1 MKLAA
6 ADRPRCILLLAM
18 RLIKFECVVFCSG
31 HKVDIWA
38 CGVTL
43 YNLVSGEYPFEG
55 DIIMRLFE
63 NIATQPLQM
72 PRSVQ
77 LSEPLRQLLSA
88 MLEKDPSYVSGGGE
102 ETAIEKVCNNMPA
115 HRPLSVY
122 AHLERMYGGAMEE
135 STASAIVDDE
145 SMGDTMRVVTFPAED
160 EEMLPA
166 SRDNGIV
173 VPLNES
179 KRNRSM

>member
-1 MKLAA
+1 MHS
-6 ADRPRCILLLAM
+6 
-18 RLIKFECVVFCSG
+18 VFSG
-31 HKVDIWA
+31 RKVDIWA

-88 MLEKDPSYVSGGGE
+88 MLEKDP
-102 ETAIEKVCNNMPA
+102 IKRINMHDIRRCDWYKQKYLPVGLVLLML
-115 HRPLSVY
+115 LSDV
-122 AHLERMYGGAMEE
+122 
-135 STASAIVDDE
+135 
-145 SMGDTMRVVTFPAED
+145 
-160 EEMLPA
+160 
-166 SRDNGIV
+166 
-173 VPLNES
+173 
-179 KRNRSM
+179 